1 LILVADNIQPMNPR
15 VARALAER
23 DPLPLQELARRC
35 SAAGAAWN
43 DVNPGFLPKSRLD
56 TFAFAVEAIQQVSDA
71 RLVLDSAQVE
81 ALEVGLAACKQPPV
95 INALTLGPDRLEG
108 VLSMA
113 AGHALDLIVL
123 LLDADGQPPARL
135 EDKSALAVELH
146 ARARAAGIETSAMI
160 FDPLLP
166 PLAWPDGLEHA
177 QATIEAVQL
186 LASGDLLGEPVRTLV
201 GFSNLRSGGAQHRS
215 SGLEKEL
222 LAGLKAAG
230 LSHIL
235 ANALD
240 RNHTWA

>member
-1 LILVADNIQPMNPR
+1 MILVADNIQPMNQR

-23 DPLPLQELARRC
+23 DPLPLQDLARRC
-35 SAAGAAWN
+35 SAAGAAWI
-43 DVNPGFLPKSRLD
+43 DVNPGFLPSRLLD

-81 ALEVGLAACKQPPV
+81 ALELGLAACRQPPV
-95 INALTLGPDRLEG
+95 LNALTLGPERLEG

-113 AGHALDLIVL
+113 SQGTLDLIVL
-123 LLDADGQPPARL
+123 LLDADGHAPARL

-146 ARARAAGIETSAMI
+146 ARARAAGIPTSAMI

-177 QATIEAVQL
+177 HTTIETVRL

-201 GFSNLRSGGAQHRS
+201 GFSNLGSGGSHRRS

-222 LAGLKAAG
+222 LAGLKGAG

-235 ANALD
+235 ADALD
-240 RNHTWA
+240 RNHIWA